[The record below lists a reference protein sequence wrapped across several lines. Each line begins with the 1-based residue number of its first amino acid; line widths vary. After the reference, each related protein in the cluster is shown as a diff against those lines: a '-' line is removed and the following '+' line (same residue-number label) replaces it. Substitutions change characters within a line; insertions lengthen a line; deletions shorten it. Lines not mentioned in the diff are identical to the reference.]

1 MSDTDEV
8 EDSQSESGIRRAH
21 AQSDESDRR
30 APVGS
35 APGTI
40 VEDEDALPTRMLVI
54 DYGPEHIEESEVE
67 NPFDLKRYIDKDSV
81 TWVDVA
87 GFRNITQIRQLAEM
101 LDIHPLALADAINAP
116 QRAKAEAYPDYL
128 FIVTHA
134 PEFEDDGS
142 CYTEQVSVLFGAHF
156 VLTFQERPQDDLFQQ
171 VRDRI
176 RNKRGLIRNK
186 NSAYLGYAI
195 IDRITDGYFP
205 ILDGYEDKL
214 DALEKN
220 ILNGELD
227 VVEELYEI
235 KHLIFDLRRNIE
247 THRDSLN
254 TLLHLQVPY
263 LTDEVKLFLRDCLDH
278 ATSQSNLCQS
288 LQDYAVSLRELLQSE
303 QAQQMNK
310 VMKVLTIVATIFI
323 PLTFFAGVYGMNFD
337 RSKPGNMP
345 ELGMPYGY
353 WIYWACMG
361 GITAVMLYYFRK
373 KKWL

>member
-1 MSDTDEV
+1 M
-8 EDSQSESGIRRAH
+8 RAH
-21 AQSDESDRR
+21 AHSDESDRR
-30 APVGS
+30 PPVGS
-35 APGTI
+35 VPGTI
-40 VEDEDALPTRMLVI
+40 VEDDDALPTRMLVV
-54 DYGPEHIEESEVE
+54 DYGPEHVEEMEITD
-67 NPFDLKRYIDKDSV
+67 PFDLKRFIDKDSV

-101 LDIHPLALADAINAP
+101 LDIHPLALADAINVP

-134 PEFEDDGS
+134 PELEDDGS
-142 CYTEQVSVLFGAHF
+142 CYTEQVSVLFGDHF
-156 VLTFQERPQDDLFQQ
+156 VLTFQERPQDDLFLAL
-171 VRDRI
+171 RDRI

-195 IDRITDGYFP
+195 IDRITDDYFP

-214 DALEKN
+214 DELEKN
-220 ILNGELD
+220 ILSSELD
-227 VVEELYEI
+227 VVQELYQV
-235 KHLIFDLRRNIE
+235 KHLIFDLRRSIE

-263 LTDEVKLFLRDCLDH
+263 LTEEVKLFLRDCLDH

-288 LQDYAVSLRELLQSE
+288 LQDYAISLRELLQSE
-303 QAQQMNK
+303 QAQRMNE

-345 ELGMPYGY
+345 ELGMAYGY
-353 WIYWACMG
+353 WIYWGCMAA
-361 GITAVMLYYFRK
+361 IVAVMFVYFRR